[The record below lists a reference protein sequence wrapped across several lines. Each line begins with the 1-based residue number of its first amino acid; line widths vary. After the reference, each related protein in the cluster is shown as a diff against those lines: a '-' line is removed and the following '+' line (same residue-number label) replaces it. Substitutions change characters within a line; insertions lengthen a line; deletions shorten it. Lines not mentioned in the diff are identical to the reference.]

1 MTQLYRPERDVID
14 AVEGAEWMKTQSYD
28 FVMAHVE
35 REIQYIEDVITATEK
50 AMDDALWDG
59 DYDLAERCKRELEG
73 LVRSQERGEQY
84 VTSW

>member
-14 AVEGAEWMKTQSYD
+14 AVDGAEWMTG
-28 FVMAHVE
+28 E
-35 REIQYIEDVITATEK
+35 RDIQYIENVITATER
-50 AMDDALWDG
+50 ALDDALWDG
-59 DYDLAERCKRELEG
+59 DYDLAERYKRELEG

>member
-14 AVEGAEWMKTQSYD
+14 AVDGAEWMTC
-28 FVMAHVE
+28 E

-59 DYDLAERCKRELEG
+59 DYDLAERYKRELEG

>member
-14 AVEGAEWMKTQSYD
+14 AVDGAEWMKTQSYD
-28 FVMAHVE
+28 FVMTGE
-35 REIQYIEDVITATEK
+35 REIQYIENVITATER
-50 AMDDALWDG
+50 ALDDALWDG
-59 DYDLAERCKRELEG
+59 DYDLAERYKRELEG

>member
-14 AVEGAEWMKTQSYD
+14 AVEGAEWM
-28 FVMAHVE
+28 AHVE
-35 REIQYIEDVITATEK
+35 REIQYIEDVITATER
-50 AMDDALWDG
+50 ALDDALWDG